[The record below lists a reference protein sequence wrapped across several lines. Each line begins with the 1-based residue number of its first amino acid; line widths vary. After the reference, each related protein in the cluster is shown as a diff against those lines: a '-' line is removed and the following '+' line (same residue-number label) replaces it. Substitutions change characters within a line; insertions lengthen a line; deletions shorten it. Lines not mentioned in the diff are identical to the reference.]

1 MVCSCSSWSDGGK
14 LSHHTHCFGMTRPAM
29 VHETLTFSVIGAFFE
44 VYNTLGF
51 GFQNGGGDGFVR
63 WVGSR
68 RIVPVP
74 IQPPSRNER
83 E

>member
-51 GFQNGGGDGFVR
+51 GFREHLYIKALDEGAR
-63 WVGSR
+63 MRLERSHASH
-68 RIVPVP
+68 
-74 IQPPSRNER
+74 PSH
-83 E
+83 